1 MEKNERLEKTIS
13 DDDDMYLNPQTA
25 YYHKE
30 YVIAYSILRLATVI
44 EKALQIRIGTIG
56 DGTLKKD

>member
-13 DDDDMYLNPQTA
+13 DDTYLNPQTA

-30 YVIAYSILRLATVI
+30 YVIAYSILRLATAI
-44 EKALQIRIGTIG
+44 EKALQVKIGTIG
-56 DGTLKKD
+56 DGILKKD